1 MGGIL
6 ENESDAMIYIV
17 DDENVKIY
25 TTVNKETSVFN
36 SLKNIGDF
44 LMFSDSIDANNSQ
57 IEKEEV
63 EKHKNF
69 KIQITKD
76 KELGQNYFDLLG
88 FLDNGF
94 VIIVRTTVARVDS
107 TIQTTIKYFMTIL
120 VTTAIISCILMYF
133 FSNIFCKTNQK
144 TDKSCKT
151 DGNTGL

>member
-1 MGGIL
+1 
-6 ENESDAMIYIV
+6 
-17 DDENVKIY
+17 
-25 TTVNKETSVFN
+25 
-36 SLKNIGDF
+36 
-44 LMFSDSIDANNSQ
+44 MFSDSIDANNSQ

-133 FSNIFCKTNQK
+133 FSNIFLQDQSK
-144 TDKSCKT
+144 D
-151 DGNTGL
+151 